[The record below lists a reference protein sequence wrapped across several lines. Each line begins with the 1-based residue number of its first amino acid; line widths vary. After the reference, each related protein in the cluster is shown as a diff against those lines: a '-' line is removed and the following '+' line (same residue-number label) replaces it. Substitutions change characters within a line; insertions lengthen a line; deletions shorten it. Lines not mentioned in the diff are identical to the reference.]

1 MTRLTRFV
9 SRPVHRSATRDEIRS
24 ERDSRPS
31 GKAGAPGAGGGGPTD
46 SLLQFNSGGPTI
58 LQVGMG

>member
-9 SRPVHRSATRDEIRS
+9 SRLVHRSATRDEIRS

-31 GKAGAPGAGGGGPTD
+31 GKPGAPGAGGGGP
-46 SLLQFNSGGPTI
+46 SEELPHFTI
-58 LQVGMG
+58 IFS